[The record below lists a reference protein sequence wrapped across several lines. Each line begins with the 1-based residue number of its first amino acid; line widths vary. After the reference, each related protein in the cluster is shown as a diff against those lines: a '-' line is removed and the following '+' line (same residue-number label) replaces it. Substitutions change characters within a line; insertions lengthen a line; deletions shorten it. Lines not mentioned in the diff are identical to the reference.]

1 MGITMVRYPKL
12 TNIID
17 NYLTIIYCS
26 MRYPLVNIQ
35 KAIEN
40 GPVEIVSFPIKHG
53 GSFQFATLNSQ
64 RSNWRSNNWRLWICL
79 VPQQALQLP
88 RGAPD
93 LPRFMGRSM
102 GFHRDLDAKRDIPW
116 DLP

>member
-1 MGITMVRYPKL
+1 MGINMVRYPKL

-64 RSNWRSNNWRLWICL
+64 RSNWRSTT
-79 VPQQALQLP
+79 
-88 RGAPD
+88 GACGFASC
-93 LPRFMGRSM
+93 RSKRCSSQRRSRSAAIMGRSM